1 MCRAFA
7 LGTACTLSSTQI
19 GLGSS
24 SAKNS
29 IAAVP
34 KRMGTVNLGA
44 AAAFAVLATSAVTDA
59 GGSQING
66 DMGTSTGIALPVY
79 APYSPP
85 TPGLNGKLHPNDA
98 TAIAARA
105 AAVAALIDIKARSNG
120 ETALGGVVELGGK
133 TLSPGLYTATS
144 TMQRECT
151 RLFHC
156 PRR

>member
-1 MCRAFA
+1 MNMHINVHTRIIPVN
-7 LGTACTLSSTQI
+7 TQA
-19 GLGSS
+19 GSC
-24 SAKNS
+24 SAS
-29 IAAVP
+29 QGPVSA
-34 KRMGTVNLGA
+34 GSVNLGA

>member
-1 MCRAFA
+1 VSA
-7 LGTACTLSSTQI
+7 
-19 GLGSS
+19 GS
-24 SAKNS
+24 
-29 IAAVP
+29 
-34 KRMGTVNLGA
+34 VNLGA

-156 PRR
+156 PQR